1 MRLLAIRRLFKI
13 TKVVIKYRLDDL
25 LFDIPILPFW
35 VRLFKNLLPWRW
47 FGWLRR
53 KPLTLSRGDRI
64 RLALE
69 ELGPVFVKFGQML
82 STRQDLIPSDIA
94 IALASLQDNVP
105 PFPAEQSIALIE
117 AELGMK
123 VTEAF
128 CHFDYEPLASASIAQ
143 VHTAILK
150 SGEEVVVKVVR
161 PNIKPIIAQD
171 ISWLYSC
178 AKVAEYVNYDARR
191 MHLVEVINDYKK
203 TINDELDLQREGANL
218 SQLRRNFELSDL
230 LYVPKVYWPL
240 CRQQVLVMERIYGI
254 PVGDVAKLVEHN
266 IDLKAL
272 AERGVEIFF
281 TQVLRDSFFHADM
294 HPGNILVE
302 PTTPQNPRYIA
313 IDGGIVG
320 SLTPEDQDYVARNV
334 FYFFK
339 RDYRRVAQLHI
350 DSGWVP
356 PDTKVNELED
366 AIRSVCEPIFERP
379 LKDISFGFV
388 LMRLFQIARRFNME
402 VQPQLVLLQKTLL
415 NIEGL
420 GRQLYP
426 ELDLWVTAKP
436 YLERWM
442 KQRVGAR
449 RLLTDFRNQVEQLP
463 HLAKMARNF
472 VEYQNR
478 KIKLQ
483 QKYPTRQTKDNVL
496 LRLLGAL
503 LLAGGLTLTI
513 TQGVSLGNWPTYV
526 MTAVGIYLIIRR
538 N

>member
-1 MRLLAIRRLFKI
+1 MRLLAVRRLYKI
-13 TKVVIKYRLDDL
+13 TKVVVKYRLDDL

-35 VRLFKNLLPWRW
+35 VRIFKNLLPWRW
-47 FGWLRR
+47 FRR
-53 KPLTLSRGDRI
+53 KSLAISRGDRI

-69 ELGPVFVKFGQML
+69 ELGPVFIKFGQML
-82 STRQDLIPSDIA
+82 STRQDLIPLD
-94 IALASLQDNVP
+94 IALALSSLQDNVP
-105 PFPAEQSIALIE
+105 PFPAEQAVELIE
-117 AELGMK
+117 KQLGMK

-128 CHFDYEPLASASIAQ
+128 SHFDVEPLASASIAQ
-143 VHTAILK
+143 VHTAILQT
-150 SGEEVVVKVVR
+150 GEEVVVKVVR
-161 PNIKPIIAQD
+161 PNLKPIIEQD

-178 AKVAEYVNYDARR
+178 AQVAEYVNYDARR
-191 MHLVEVINDYKK
+191 MRLIEVITDYEK

-218 SQLRRNFELSDL
+218 SQLRRNFENSEV
-230 LYVPKVYWPL
+230 LYVPKVHWPL

-254 PVGDVAKLVEHN
+254 AVNDIEKLQAHN

-294 HPGNILVE
+294 HPGNILVD
-302 PTTPQNPRYIA
+302 PTHLNPPRYIA

-339 RDYRRVAQLHI
+339 RDYRQVAQLHI

-356 PDTKVNELED
+356 PNTKVNELED

-388 LMRLFQIARRFNME
+388 LMRLFQIARRFQTE

-426 ELDLWVTAKP
+426 DLDLWNTAKP

-449 RLLTDFRNQVEQLP
+449 RILSDVRSQMEQLP
-463 HLAKMARNF
+463 HIAKMARD
-472 VEYQNR
+472 VIEYRHREIKQEQKAPK
-478 KIKLQ
+478 KIKQ
-483 QKYPTRQTKDNVL
+483 DSIL

-503 LLAGGLTLTI
+503 LLAGGITLTI
-513 TQGVSLGNWPTYV
+513 TEGSSLENWPNYL
-526 MTAVGIYLIIRR
+526 MLAVGVYLIIRR
-538 N
+538 SS

>member
-1 MRLLAIRRLFKI
+1 MRLLAVRRLFKI

-25 LFDIPILPFW
+25 LFDITILPFW
-35 VRLFKNLLPWRW
+35 VRIFKNLLPWRW
-47 FGWLRR
+47 FRR
-53 KPLTLSRGDRI
+53 QPSLLSRGDRI

-69 ELGPVFVKFGQML
+69 ELGPVFIKFGQML
-82 STRQDLIPSDIA
+82 STRHDLIPPDIVL
-94 IALASLQDNVP
+94 ALASLQDNVP
-105 PFPAEQSIALIE
+105 SFPTEQSIELIE
-117 AELGMK
+117 RQLGMT
-123 VTEAF
+123 VAEAF
-128 CHFDYEPLASASIAQ
+128 LEFDVEPLASASIAQ
-143 VHTAILK
+143 VHTAKLRT
-150 SGEEVVVKVVR
+150 GEEVVVKVVR
-161 PNIKPIIAQD
+161 PNLKPIIQQD
-171 ISWLYSC
+171 ISWLYYC
-178 AKVAEYVNYDARR
+178 AQVAEYVNYDARR
-191 MHLVEVINDYKK
+191 MHLMEVITDYEK
-203 TINDELDLQREGANL
+203 TIYDELDLQREGANL
-218 SQLRRNFELSDL
+218 SQLRRNFENSDL

-240 CRQQVLVMERIYGI
+240 CRPQVLVMERIYGI
-254 PVGDVAKLVEHN
+254 PVGDIEQLNAYHV
-266 IDLKAL
+266 DLKAL
-272 AERGVEIFF
+272 ADRGVEVFF

-294 HPGNILVE
+294 HPGNIMVD
-302 PTTPQNPRYIA
+302 PTNPENPRYIA

-356 PDTKVNELED
+356 PNTKINELED

-426 ELDLWVTAKP
+426 DLDLWATAKP

-442 KQRVGAR
+442 RQRVGAR
-449 RLLTDFRNQVEQLP
+449 RIMTDIRNQVEQLP
-463 HLAKMARNF
+463 HIAKMARNII
-472 VEYQNR
+472 ENENR

-483 QKYPTRQTKDNVL
+483 QKNLPRSKKDSVL
-496 LRLLGAL
+496 LRVLGAL
-503 LLAGGLTLTI
+503 LLAGGISLTI
-513 TQGVSLGNWPTYV
+513 THGSSIEHWPNYV
-526 MTAVGIYLIIRR
+526 MLAVGIYLIVRR
-538 N
+538 NR

>member
-1 MRLLAIRRLFKI
+1 MRLLAIRRLYKI

-25 LFDIPILPFW
+25 LFDIPVLPFW
-35 VRLFKNLLPWRW
+35 IRIFKNLLPWRW
-47 FGWLRR
+47 FRR
-53 KPLTLSRGDRI
+53 KPLAVSRGVRI

-69 ELGPVFVKFGQML
+69 ELGPVFIKFGQML
-82 STRQDLIPSDIA
+82 STRQDVIPVD
-94 IALASLQDNVP
+94 IALALSSLQDNVP
-105 PFPAEQSIALIE
+105 PFPAEQSVALIE
-117 AELGMK
+117 KQLGMT

-128 CHFDYEPLASASIAQ
+128 SEFDTKPLASASIAQ
-143 VHTAILK
+143 VHTARLK
-150 SGEEVVVKVVR
+150 TGEEVVVKVVR
-161 PNIKPIIAQD
+161 PNLKPIIQQD

-178 AKVAEYVNYDARR
+178 AQIAEYVNYDARR
-191 MHLVEVINDYKK
+191 MHLIEVISDYEK
-203 TINDELDLQREGANL
+203 TINDELDLQREGANI
-218 SQLRRNFELSDL
+218 SQLHRNFENSDQ

-254 PVGDVAKLVEHN
+254 PISDMAALNARNVN
-266 IDLKAL
+266 LKVL
-272 AERGVEIFF
+272 AERGVEVFF

-294 HPGNILVE
+294 HPGNIFID
-302 PTTPQNPRYIA
+302 TTYPESPRYIA

-356 PDTKVNELED
+356 PTTKVNELED

-388 LMRLFQIARRFNME
+388 LMRLFQIARRFDME

-426 ELDLWVTAKP
+426 ELDLWSTAKP

-442 KQRVGAR
+442 KKRVGMR
-449 RLLTDFRNQVEQLP
+449 RIISDTRSQMEQIP
-463 HLAKMARNF
+463 HIAKMARGII
-472 VEYQNR
+472 EERYR
-478 KIKLQ
+478 EIKAA
-483 QKYPTRQTKDNVL
+483 QKHTKKTNNDNTMLRILGVL
-496 LRLLGAL
+496 LLT
-503 LLAGGLTLTI
+503 AGISLTI
-513 TQGVSLGNWPTYV
+513 TYGTSLDNWPSYLMSIT
-526 MTAVGIYLIIRR
+526 GIYLIIRR
-538 N
+538 SS

>member
-35 VRLFKNLLPWRW
+35 VRIFKKFLPWRW
-47 FGWLRR
+47 FRR
-53 KPLTLSRGDRI
+53 KPLSISRGDRI
-64 RLALE
+64 RLSFE

-82 STRQDLIPSDIA
+82 STRQDLLPADILSS
-94 IALASLQDNVP
+94 LASLQDNVP
-105 PFPAEQSIALIE
+105 PFPTEQSISLIE
-117 AELGMK
+117 SQLGMK
-123 VTEAF
+123 VSEAF
-128 CHFDYEPLASASIAQ
+128 SQFNYQPLASASIAQ

-150 SGEEVVVKVVR
+150 TGEEVVVKVVR
-161 PNIKPIIAQD
+161 PNLKPIIAQD

-178 AKVAEYVNYDARR
+178 AKIAEYINYDARR
-191 MHLVEVINDYKK
+191 MHLMEVITDYEK

-218 SQLRRNFELSDL
+218 SQLRRNFENSDL
-230 LYVPKVYWPL
+230 LYIPKVFWPF
-240 CRQQVLVMERIYGI
+240 CRSQVLVMERIYGI
-254 PVGDVAKLVEHN
+254 AVTDIARLKEFNVN
-266 IDLKAL
+266 LKAL
-272 AERGVEIFF
+272 AEHGVEVFF

-294 HPGNILVE
+294 HPGNIFVD
-302 PTTPQNPRYIA
+302 PTKPDSPRYIA

-334 FYFFK
+334 FYFFR
-339 RDYRRVAQLHI
+339 RDYRRVAQLHL

-426 ELDLWVTAKP
+426 ELDLWHTAKP

-442 KQRVGAR
+442 KQRLGVR
-449 RLLTDFRNQVEQLP
+449 RLISDFRSQVEQLP
-463 HLAKMARNF
+463 HLAKMARNII
-472 VEYQNR
+472 EHQNR
-478 KIKLQ
+478 QIKLQ
-483 QKYPTRQTKDNVL
+483 QKHQTKQTKETILVELFAAILLIGSIVL
-496 LRLLGAL
+496 GFTENFSMA
-503 LLAGGLTLTI
+503 
-513 TQGVSLGNWPTYV
+513 QQWPIYL
-526 MTAVGIYLIIRR
+526 MSIVGIFLIIRSS
-538 N
+538 

>member
-1 MRLLAIRRLFKI
+1 MRLLAITRLFKI

-35 VRLFKNLLPWRW
+35 IRLFKNLLPWRW
-47 FGWLRR
+47 FRR
-53 KPLTLSRGDRI
+53 KTLPISRGDRI

-69 ELGPVFVKFGQML
+69 ELGPVFIKFGQML
-82 STRQDLIPSDIA
+82 STRQDLIPIDIA
-94 IALASLQDNVP
+94 QALSSLQDNVP

-117 AELGMK
+117 AQLGMK

-128 CHFDYEPLASASIAQ
+128 SQFEYEPLASASIAQ

-150 SGEEVVVKVVR
+150 TGEDAVVKVVR
-161 PNIKPIIAQD
+161 PNLKPIIAQD
-171 ISWLYSC
+171 ISWLYAC
-178 AKVAEYVNYDARR
+178 ASIAEYVNYDARR
-191 MHLVEVINDYKK
+191 MHLVEVINDYEK

-218 SQLRRNFELSDL
+218 SQLRRNFENSDL

-254 PVGDVAKLVEHN
+254 PVGDIAKLTEHKV
-266 IDLKAL
+266 DLKVL

-294 HPGNILVE
+294 HPGNILVD
-302 PTTPQNPRYIA
+302 PTNPDNPRYIA

-388 LMRLFQIARRFNME
+388 LMRLFQTARRFNME

-426 ELDLWVTAKP
+426 ELDLWATAKP

-442 KQRVGAR
+442 KKRIGLR
-449 RLLTDFRNQVEQLP
+449 RLLSDFRNQVEQMP
-463 HLAKMARNF
+463 HIAKMARNII
-472 VEYQNR
+472 EHQNR

-483 QKYPTRQTKDNVL
+483 QKQPTKQNKDSIL

-503 LLAGGLTLTI
+503 LLTGGITLTI
-513 TQGVSLGNWPTYV
+513 SQGVSLEQWPNYF
-526 MTAVGIYLIIRR
+526 MAAVGIYLIIRR
-538 N
+538 C

>member
-1 MRLLAIRRLFKI
+1 MRLLAIRRLYKI

-25 LFDIPILPFW
+25 LFDIIILPFG
-35 VRLFKNLLPWRW
+35 VRIFKNLLPWRW
-47 FGWLRR
+47 FRR
-53 KPLTLSRGDRI
+53 KPLAMSRGDRI

-82 STRQDLIPSDIA
+82 STRQDLIPPD
-94 IALASLQDNVP
+94 IALALSSLQDNVP
-105 PFPAEQSIALIE
+105 PFPADQSIELIE
-117 AELGMK
+117 KQLGMK
-123 VTEAF
+123 VSEAF
-128 CHFDYEPLASASIAQ
+128 SQFDIEPLASASIAQ
-143 VHTAILK
+143 VHTARLQT
-150 SGEEVVVKVVR
+150 GEEVVVKVVR
-161 PNIKPIIAQD
+161 PNLKPIIQQD
-171 ISWLYSC
+171 ISWLYYC
-178 AKVAEYVNYDARR
+178 AQVAEYVNFDARR
-191 MHLVEVINDYKK
+191 MHLMEVITDYEK

-218 SQLRRNFELSDL
+218 SQLRRNFENSDL

-254 PVGDVAKLVEHN
+254 PVNNVTQLNAHN
-266 IDLKAL
+266 VDLKAL

-294 HPGNILVE
+294 HPGNIMVD
-302 PTTPQNPRYIA
+302 PTNPEYPRYIA

-356 PDTKVNELED
+356 PNTKVNELED

-426 ELDLWVTAKP
+426 DLDLWTTAKP

-442 KQRVGAR
+442 KQRVGVKRIMA
-449 RLLTDFRNQVEQLP
+449 DFRSQIEQMP
-463 HLAKMARNF
+463 HIAKMARNII
-472 VEYQNR
+472 EQQNR

-483 QKYPTRQTKDNVL
+483 QKNPPKKKKDSVL
-496 LRLLGAL
+496 LRLLGVL
-503 LLAGGLTLTI
+503 LIVGGVSLTI
-513 TQGVSLGNWPTYV
+513 TEGSSLEHWPNYL
-526 MTAVGIYLIIRR
+526 MLAVGIYLIIRR
-538 N
+538 S

>member
-1 MRLLAIRRLFKI
+1 MRLLAIRRLYKI

-35 VRLFKNLLPWRW
+35 IRLFKNFLPWRW
-47 FGWLRR
+47 FRR
-53 KPLTLSRGDRI
+53 KPLTVSRGVRI

-69 ELGPVFVKFGQML
+69 ELGPVFIKFGQML
-82 STRQDLIPSDIA
+82 STRQDVIPPD
-94 IALASLQDNVP
+94 IALALSSLQDNVP
-105 PFPAEQSIALIE
+105 PFPTEESVAFIE
-117 AELGMK
+117 KQLGMS

-128 CHFDYEPLASASIAQ
+128 STFDTQPLASASIAQ
-143 VHTAILK
+143 VHAARLK
-150 SGEEVVVKVVR
+150 TGEEVVVKVVR
-161 PNIKPIIAQD
+161 PNLKPIIQQD

-178 AKVAEYVNYDARR
+178 AQVAEYINYDARR
-191 MHLVEVINDYKK
+191 MHLIEVINDYEK
-203 TINDELDLQREGANL
+203 TINDELDLQREGANI
-218 SQLRRNFELSDL
+218 SQLRRNFENSDL
-230 LYVPKVYWPL
+230 LYIPKIYWPL

-254 PVGDVAKLVEHN
+254 PISDMAALNACHVN
-266 IDLKAL
+266 LKVL
-272 AERGVEIFF
+272 AERGVEVFF

-294 HPGNILVE
+294 HPGNIFIDSKNPE
-302 PTTPQNPRYIA
+302 TPRYIA

-356 PDTKVNELED
+356 PSTKVNELED

-388 LMRLFQIARRFNME
+388 LMRLFQIARRFDME

-426 ELDLWVTAKP
+426 ELDLWTTAKP
-436 YLERWM
+436 YLEQWM
-442 KQRVGAR
+442 KKRVGVR
-449 RLLTDFRNQVEQLP
+449 RIASDIRSQMEQLP
-463 HLAKMARNF
+463 HIAKMTRSIIEQQYRE
-472 VEYQNR
+472 VKLKQKKSPKNR
-478 KIKLQ
+478 HDSLFL
-483 QKYPTRQTKDNVL
+483 RVLGVL
-496 LRLLGAL
+496 LIS
-503 LLAGGLTLTI
+503 AGISLTVI
-513 TQGVSLGNWPTYV
+513 HGISLGNWPSYLILV
-526 MTAVGIYLIIRR
+526 IGVYLIIRR
-538 N
+538 SS

>member
-1 MRLLAIRRLFKI
+1 MRLLAIRRLYKI

-25 LFDIPILPFW
+25 LFDIAVLPLW
-35 VRLFKNLLPWRW
+35 VRILKNLLPWRW
-47 FGWLRR
+47 FRR
-53 KPLTLSRGDRI
+53 KNASIPRGDRI

-69 ELGPVFVKFGQML
+69 ELGPVFIKFGQML
-82 STRQDLIPSDIA
+82 STRHDVIPNDITA
-94 IALASLQDNVP
+94 SLASLQDNVP
-105 PFPAEQSIALIE
+105 PFPAEQAIKLIE
-117 AELGMK
+117 KQLGMS
-123 VTEAF
+123 VDEAF
-128 CHFDYEPLASASIAQ
+128 ARFEEQPLASASIAQ
-143 VHTAILK
+143 IHTAQLN

-161 PNIKPIIAQD
+161 PNLKPIIQQD

-178 AKVAEYVNYDARR
+178 AQIAEYVNYDSRR
-191 MHLVEVINDYKK
+191 MHLIELITDYEK

-218 SQLRRNFELSDL
+218 SQLRRNFENSDL
-230 LYVPKVYWPL
+230 LYVPKVFWPL

-254 PVGDVAKLVEHN
+254 PVTDITRLKENN
-266 IDLKAL
+266 INLKAL
-272 AERGVEIFF
+272 AERGVEVFF

-294 HPGNILVE
+294 HPGNILVDPSSNPE
-302 PTTPQNPRYIA
+302 NPRYIA

-339 RDYRRVAQLHI
+339 RNYRRVAQLHI

-356 PDTKVNELED
+356 PTTKVNELED

-402 VQPQLVLLQKTLL
+402 VQPQLFLLQKTLL

-426 ELDLWVTAKP
+426 ELDLWATAKP

-442 KQRVGAR
+442 KQRVGLRRMISDAR
-449 RLLTDFRNQVEQLP
+449 SQLEQMP
-463 HLAKMARNF
+463 HLAKMARDII
-472 VEYQNR
+472 EYRHREIKQSHKKSDR
-478 KIKLQ
+478 KS
-483 QKYPTRQTKDNVL
+483 PDNL
-496 LRLLGAL
+496 LLNLLGIL
-503 LLAGGLTLTI
+503 LLVTGITLI
-513 TQGVSLGNWPTYV
+513 IKQDNELHNWPAYLMIITS
-526 MTAVGIYLIIRR
+526 IYLIIRR
-538 N
+538 RH

>member
-13 TKVVIKYRLDDL
+13 TRVVIKYRLDDL

-35 VRLFKNLLPWRW
+35 IRIFKNFLPWRW
-47 FGWLRR
+47 LRC
-53 KPLTLSRGDRI
+53 KPLKISRGDRI
-64 RLALE
+64 RLSFE

-82 STRQDLIPSDIA
+82 STRQDLLPADI
-94 IALASLQDNVP
+94 IFSLASLQDNVP
-105 PFPAEQSIALIE
+105 PFPTEQSIALIE
-117 AELGMK
+117 AQLGMK

-128 CHFDYEPLASASIAQ
+128 KQFNHEPLASASIAQ

-150 SGEEVVVKVVR
+150 TDEEVVVKVVR
-161 PNIKPIIAQD
+161 PNLRPIIAQD
-171 ISWLYSC
+171 ISWLYAC
-178 AKVAEYVNYDARR
+178 AKIAEYVNYDARR
-191 MHLVEVINDYKK
+191 MHLIEVITDYEK

-218 SQLRRNFELSDL
+218 SQLRRNFENSEL
-230 LYVPKVYWPL
+230 LYIPKVYWPL
-240 CRQQVLVMERIYGI
+240 CRSQVLVMERIYGI
-254 PVGDVAKLVEHN
+254 AVTDLSKLEQYNVN
-266 IDLKAL
+266 LKAL
-272 AERGVEIFF
+272 AERGVEVFF

-294 HPGNILVE
+294 HPGNIFVD
-302 PTTPQNPRYIA
+302 PTTPATPRYIA

-334 FYFFK
+334 FYFFR
-339 RDYRRVAQLHI
+339 RDYRKVAQLHL

-426 ELDLWVTAKP
+426 DLDLWHTAKP
-436 YLERWM
+436 YLEKWM
-442 KQRVGAR
+442 KQRVGVR
-449 RLLTDFRNQVEQLP
+449 RLMSDFRSQVEQLP
-463 HLAKMARNF
+463 HLAKMIRNII
-472 VEYQNR
+472 EHQNR
-478 KIKLQ
+478 QIKLQ
-483 QKYPTRQTKDNVL
+483 HKNKAKQTKESILLKLIGVL
-496 LRLLGAL
+496 LLV
-503 LLAGGLTLTI
+503 GGISLTF
-513 TQGVSLGNWPTYV
+513 
-526 MTAVGIYLIIRR
+526 TANLSTAQQWSMCSISIVGLYLIVRR

>member
-1 MRLLAIRRLFKI
+1 MRLLAIRRLYKI

-25 LFDIPILPFW
+25 LFDITILPFG
-35 VRLFKNLLPWRW
+35 VRIFKNLLPWRW
-47 FGWLRR
+47 FRR
-53 KPLTLSRGDRI
+53 KPLVLSRGERI

-69 ELGPVFVKFGQML
+69 ELGPVFIKFGQML
-82 STRQDLIPSDIA
+82 STRQDLIPPD
-94 IALASLQDNVP
+94 IALALSSLQDNVP
-105 PFPAEQSIALIE
+105 PFPAEQSIELIE
-117 AELGMK
+117 RQLGMK
-123 VTEAF
+123 VEDAF
-128 CHFDYEPLASASIAQ
+128 SQFDIEPLASASIAQ
-143 VHTAILK
+143 VHTAKLQT
-150 SGEEVVVKVVR
+150 GEEVVVKVVR
-161 PNIKPIIAQD
+161 PNLKPIIQQD
-171 ISWLYSC
+171 ISWLYYC
-178 AKVAEYVNYDARR
+178 AQVAEYVNYDARR
-191 MHLVEVINDYKK
+191 MHLMEVITDYEK

-218 SQLRRNFELSDL
+218 SQLRRNFENSEL

-254 PVGDVAKLVEHN
+254 AVNNVAQLNEYNV
-266 IDLKAL
+266 DLKAL

-294 HPGNILVE
+294 HPGNIMVD
-302 PTTPQNPRYIA
+302 PTNPEYPRYIA

-356 PDTKVNELED
+356 PNTKINELED

-426 ELDLWVTAKP
+426 DLDLWTTAKP

-442 KQRVGAR
+442 RQRVGVKRVIA
-449 RLLTDFRNQVEQLP
+449 DFRNQVEQMP
-463 HLAKMARNF
+463 HIAKMARNII
-472 VEYQNR
+472 EHENR

-483 QKYPTRQTKDNVL
+483 QKNPLKHKKKDSVL

-503 LLAGGLTLTI
+503 LLAGGISLTI
-513 TQGVSLGNWPTYV
+513 TEGSSLQHWPNYL
-526 MTAVGIYLIIRR
+526 MLAVGIYLIIRR
-538 N
+538 C